1 MEKTIMTGVL
11 NEATL
16 ETTKNAKEY
25 LKGSITWQVQDYKTQ
40 QWVPCTKYFFA
51 FDYGIKSFDKAEA
64 QVGDIVMIEGNYNI
78 IKNTDNFGNTSI
90 SGVNFNVYK
99 VEVLYR
105 NTHKPAETIGPE
117 RQEQTIEQ
125 ARAKIERL
133 RQQQQQEKEEEQEE
147 DKPWEL
153 DL

>member
-11 NEATL
+11 NEVTL
-16 ETTKNAKEY
+16 ETTKNAKDY
-25 LKGSITWQVQDYKTQ
+25 LKGSITWQVQDFKTQ
-40 QWVPCTKYFFA
+40 QWVPCTKYFTV

-64 QVGDIVMIEGNYNI
+64 QVGDVVMIEGNYNI
-78 IKNTDNFGNTSI
+78 LKNTDNFGNTSI

-105 NTHKPAETIGPE
+105 NTYKQAETIDPE
-117 RQEQTIEQ
+117 RQEQTIEE

-133 RQQQQQEKEEEQEE
+133 KQQQRQEKEEEE